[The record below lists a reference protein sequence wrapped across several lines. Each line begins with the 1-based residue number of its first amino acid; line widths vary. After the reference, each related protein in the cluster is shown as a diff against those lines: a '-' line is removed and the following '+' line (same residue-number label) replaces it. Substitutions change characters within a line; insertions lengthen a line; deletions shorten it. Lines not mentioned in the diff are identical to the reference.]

1 MKKFSIVMACI
12 LIVLLSG
19 YLWRRGVRNHDA
31 SDVLVVGTNAEYPP
45 FSFIEN
51 DRIVGFDIDIVQ
63 EIVRRLGKSIR
74 IQDMPFDLL
83 LPKLQLGD
91 IHLVAAGMTM
101 TPERALRVNFTKPY
115 LAHDPLLII
124 TLASRMPLEQIKD
137 LEGKIVVVNEGYTAD
152 VYLSQFNQIMLR
164 RLASPTEAFLALQ
177 SGRADA
183 FVAAQSSVQAFFAHH
198 GKDNF
203 RIDPLEA
210 VHDDYALVV
219 SKKYPMLL
227 AQIEEVLGEMQD
239 DGTLQ
244 RLKKTWNIND

>member
-1 MKKFSIVMACI
+1 MACI
-12 LIVLLSG
+12 LIVLMGG
-19 YLWRRGVRNHDA
+19 YLWRRGVRNHDT
-31 SDVLVVGTNAEYPP
+31 SDVLIVGTNAEYPP

-63 EIVRRLGKSIR
+63 EIARRLGKPIR

-91 IHLVAAGMTM
+91 IHLVAAGMTV

-115 LAHDPLLII
+115 LMHDPLLII
-124 TLASRMPLEQIKD
+124 TLASRAALEQIKD
-137 LEGKIVVVNEGYTAD
+137 LEGKMVVVNEGYTAD
-152 VYLSQFNQIMLR
+152 VYLAQFNKIVLR
-164 RLASPTEAFLALQ
+164 RLASPSEAFLALQ

-203 RIDPLEA
+203 RIRPLEA
-210 VHDDYALVV
+210 VYDDYALVV
-219 SKKYPMLL
+219 SKKYPTLL
-227 AQIEEVLGEMQD
+227 TQVQEALAAIEN

-244 RLKKTWNIND
+244 RLKKTWNIHD